1 MLCIKPSIIPKKN
14 EPKILI
20 LIIATGIS
28 KKIKFFK
35 GPVATK
41 YLANEPKA
49 PPVAIKIFLTFNY
62 SGFHMPNASELGCGL
77 LS

>member
-1 MLCIKPSIIPKKN
+1 MQPKNPDSIKIFIFSETIKLLCIKPSIIPNKN
-14 EPKILI
+14 EPKILT

-35 GPVATK
+35 VPVATK

-49 PPVAIKIFLTFNY
+49 PPEAIKNIFNI
-62 SGFHMPNASELGCGL
+62 
-77 LS
+77 